1 MGMPGNPKPVRLFA
15 ALLSSKSDLLVDAEK
30 DISALF
36 GPVDTRSEVLPW
48 TVSDYY
54 APEMGSDLFRQ
65 FVAFA
70 RPVSPEALPEIK
82 LQTQE
87 IERRHRAG
95 GGGRRINIDPGYLD
109 AGKVV
114 LASTKSAGHRIYL
127 GRGIYAELTLLYY
140 NGAFQSFVY
149 TYADYL
155 WRSTTAFL
163 TDSRTRFLR
172 QLKENDRHLS

>member
-1 MGMPGNPKPVRLFA
+1 MGTPGNPKPVKLFV
-15 ALLSSKSDLLVDAEK
+15 ALLSSENDLLATAQQELAAV
-30 DISALF
+30 F
-36 GPVDTRSEVLPW
+36 GPVDSKTKTLPW

-54 APEMGSDLFRQ
+54 TPEMGSNLLRQ

-70 RPVSPEALPEIK
+70 RPVAPEALPDIK
-82 LQTQE
+82 WQTQD
-87 IERRHRAG
+87 IESRHRAA
-95 GGGRRINIDPGYLD
+95 GGGRRINIDPGYVD
-109 AGKVV
+109 TGKVV

-127 GRGIYAELTLLYY
+127 ARGIYAEFTLLYY

-155 WRSTTAFL
+155 WPSTTAFL

-172 QLKENDRHLS
+172 QLKEDEGR